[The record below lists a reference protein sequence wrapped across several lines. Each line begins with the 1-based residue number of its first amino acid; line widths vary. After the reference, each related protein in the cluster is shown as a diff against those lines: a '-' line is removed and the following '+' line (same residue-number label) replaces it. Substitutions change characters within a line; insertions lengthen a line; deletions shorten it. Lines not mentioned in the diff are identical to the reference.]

1 MTYLVNK
8 ISRYI
13 AEYIEDTQVIGRKE
27 VTLGLFDAR
36 PLFSDNVIKCCQTA
50 ISTLFQ
56 RKILFNGCIH
66 HKNMSMQIDF
76 IKNLYKL
83 IERKMIYQLYDI
95 FCRDD
100 GDNVYNEIIDDF
112 GDNFIIEGML
122 NSGLT
127 DYIRLN
133 DTGRFMHDYIDM
145 SQIDYKMFFD
155 TCNAQ
160 LQSEYFSTHMKKRIS
175 EMMDKMMEIDNEN
188 DNYIIQFKDDIKVRV
203 GKNNV
208 LLFKMLHQYIRLIM
222 METYAFFDYQE
233 ELDYIDS
240 VLPKLVDASYYID
253 DTYNPKFKR
262 DVEIVVNMVSNMI
275 RIIYTAEEIVNSKE
289 ERLI

>member
-1 MTYLVNK
+1 
-8 ISRYI
+8 
-13 AEYIEDTQVIGRKE
+13 
-27 VTLGLFDAR
+27 
-36 PLFSDNVIKCCQTA
+36 
-50 ISTLFQ
+50 
-56 RKILFNGCIH
+56 
-66 HKNMSMQIDF
+66 
-76 IKNLYKL
+76 
-83 IERKMIYQLYDI
+83 MIYQLYDI

-160 LQSEYFSTHMKKRIS
+160 LQSEYFSTYMKKRIS

-275 RIIYTAEEIVNSKE
+275 QIIDTAEEIVNSKE

>member
-50 ISTLFQ
+50 ISTFFQ

-83 IERKMIYQLYDI
+83 IQRKMIYQLYDI

-145 SQIDYKMFFD
+145 SQIDYNMFFA

-175 EMMDKMMEIDNEN
+175 EMLDKMMDIDNEN

-262 DVEIVVNMVSNMI
+262 VVEIVVNMVSNMI
-275 RIIYTAEEIVNSKE
+275 QIIDTAEEIVNSKE